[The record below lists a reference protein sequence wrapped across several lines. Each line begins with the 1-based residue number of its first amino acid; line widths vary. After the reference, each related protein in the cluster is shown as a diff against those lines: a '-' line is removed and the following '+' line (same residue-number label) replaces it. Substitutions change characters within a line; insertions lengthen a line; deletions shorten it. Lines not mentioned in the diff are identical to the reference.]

1 MAAQTLQHLII
12 VLENL
17 LLSLIVGF
25 LLCFADEE
33 GAFFL
38 LTHLF
43 DTILPDKFFQGGA
56 KGIIRDLYQTII

>member
-1 MAAQTLQHLII
+1 MNQ
-12 VLENL
+12 
-17 LLSLIVGF
+17 IVGF

-43 DTILPDKFFQGGA
+43 DTILPDKFF
-56 KGIIRDLYQTII
+56 